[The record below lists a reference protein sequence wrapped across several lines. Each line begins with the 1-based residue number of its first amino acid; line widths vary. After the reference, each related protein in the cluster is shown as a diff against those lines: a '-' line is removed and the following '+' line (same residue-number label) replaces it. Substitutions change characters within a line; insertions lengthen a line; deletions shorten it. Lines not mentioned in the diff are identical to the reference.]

1 MWKFVMSIPEV
12 CFAVCVA
19 GCQRWIW
26 RLSTKEGA
34 TVTKSMTVAA
44 DFMCLERSEM
54 VPLYVCMYHRLL

>member
-34 TVTKSMTVAA
+34 TVTKSMTLAA
-44 DFMCLERSEM
+44 DFMCSERSEM
-54 VPLYVCMYHRLL
+54 VPL